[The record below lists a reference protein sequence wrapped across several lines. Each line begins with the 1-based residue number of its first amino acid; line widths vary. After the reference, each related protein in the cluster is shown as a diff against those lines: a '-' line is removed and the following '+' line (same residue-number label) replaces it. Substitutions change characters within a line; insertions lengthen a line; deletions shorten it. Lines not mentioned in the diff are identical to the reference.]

1 MTESA
6 PTVIVVHDA
15 EGTRLVFADW
25 LRRAGYNVL
34 EAVTG
39 EEALG
44 HVTRTGVDLA
54 LVDVYLPDMSGL
66 EVSDRIKAGRAT
78 AAIPVLLVSATAVT
92 VNDRTEGLNR
102 GADGYL
108 IEPIERDEL
117 LATVTALLRFHEARR
132 TSERLASR
140 LERLHESTLLMNAA
154 PSVSDLVQFA
164 ATGLASMFDTP
175 VAVLITR
182 DGVGRGAV
190 TSTAQLDATVA
201 PWASSDVLEVATAA
215 QAREPIDLTKFGP
228 ALGADSSSVLSSPV
242 ATPRG
247 ELVGAVLLLTA
258 HATPADELMLDHF
271 AQAVAGAL
279 ENQRLYAVEHQIAL
293 TLQRAML
300 PRSVPQP
307 THLEVAVRYLAA
319 SEAVEIGGDFYDV
332 IELDD
337 ERTFLAVGDVLGHSL
352 QAATVMAEL
361 RHSMRALALAGH
373 EPSEIVAHL
382 DRLIAMSF
390 PEMTSTLC
398 IAVIHRGGQVTIT
411 NAGHIPPVVTDGVDA
426 RLVEQH
432 GVLLGVGLA
441 TDTPTVSVGFPPGAR
456 LVMVTDGL
464 IERRDEDLGEGLERL
479 RRAVLNHIGPIQ
491 TLSDQLLLDVRA
503 GRESFDDIAI
513 VAARHRPRR

>member
-1 MTESA
+1 MTDPSA
-6 PTVIVVHDA
+6 TVLVVHDS

-25 LRRAGYNVL
+25 LRRAGYTVV
-34 EAVTG
+34 EAATG
-39 EEALG
+39 EEALSQI
-44 HVTRTGVDLA
+44 TRTAIDLA
-54 LVDVYLPDMSGL
+54 LVDVFLPDMSGL
-66 EVSDRIKAGRAT
+66 QVGDQIKSGRAT
-78 AAIPVLLVSATAVT
+78 AAIPVLLVSASAVT
-92 VNDRTEGLNR
+92 ANDRTEGLNR

-117 LATVTALLRFHEARR
+117 LATVTALLRYHEARR

-154 PSVSDLVQFA
+154 PSVSDLVQYA

-190 TSTAQLDATVA
+190 TSTAHLAPAVV
-201 PWASSDVLEVATAA
+201 PWATSDVLEIAA
-215 QAREPIDLTKFGP
+215 AARAGGAIDLDKFGA
-228 ALGADSSSVLSSPV
+228 ALGVDSSSVLSSPI

-258 HATPADELMLDHF
+258 NGSPADELMLDHF

-307 THLEVAVRYLAA
+307 RHLEIAVRYLAA
-319 SEAVEIGGDFYDV
+319 SESVEIGGDFYDV

-373 EPSEIVAHL
+373 EPTEIVAHL
-382 DRLIAMSF
+382 DRLLAMSF

-398 IAVIHRGGQVTIT
+398 IAVIHRSGRVTIT
-411 NAGHIPPVVTDGVDA
+411 NAGHIPPVVTEGLEA

-441 TDTPTVSVGFPPGAR
+441 SDTPTVSVGFPPGAE

-464 IERRDEDLGEGLERL
+464 IERRGEDLAEGLERL
-479 RRAVLNHIGPIQ
+479 RRAVLNHNGPIQ

-503 GRESFDDIAI
+503 GRESLDDIAI